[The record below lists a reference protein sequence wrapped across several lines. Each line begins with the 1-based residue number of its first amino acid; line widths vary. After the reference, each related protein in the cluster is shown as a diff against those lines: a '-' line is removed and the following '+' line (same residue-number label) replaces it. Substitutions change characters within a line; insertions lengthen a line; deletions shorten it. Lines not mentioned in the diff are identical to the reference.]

1 MWFICDYSVIQ
12 KEINEE
18 ISDGF
23 LKLTTIVQVLRSDNP
38 IYDDYRPIVDW
49 YYDDKTQIDSFAI
62 LPNYSNIVRRKL
74 REEKIKYLA
83 MQHKL
88 EEIKVGELIREMKQ
102 HSHAISIEV

>member
-49 YYDDKTQIDSFAI
+49 YYNDKTQMNGFVI

-83 MQHKL
+83 IQHKL
-88 EEIKVGELIREMKQ
+88 EEIKVEELIREMNY
-102 HSHAISIEV
+102 HSHATSFEA